1 MKIEL
6 HLRRFAVTIQAR
18 DTGEA
23 SENFIVL
30 DKSQLQAA
38 GQIGQSSK
46 ELITR
51 AYAEKGYDVVSIG
64 KADKLAVSIDLEELW
79 RRYGEYQEEKAKRDY
94 LMYREG
100 GAN

>member
-18 DTGEA
+18 DTGET

-38 GQIGQSSK
+38 GLIGQSSK

-51 AYAEKGYDVVSIG
+51 AYAGKGYDVVSIG
-64 KADKLAVSIDLEELW
+64 EADKLTVAVSLEELW
-79 RRYGEYQEEKAKRDY
+79 RRGVKE
-94 LMYREG
+94 
-100 GAN
+100 ANAIDQ

>member
-18 DTGEA
+18 DTGET
-23 SENFIVL
+23 SDNFIVL

-38 GQIGQSSK
+38 GLIGQSSK

-51 AYAEKGYDVVSIG
+51 AYTGKGYDVVNIG
-64 KADKLAVSIDLEELW
+64 EADKLTVAINLDELW
-79 RRYGEYQEEKAKRDY
+79 RWCKNHHEERASLYGGGKA
-94 LMYREG
+94 
-100 GAN
+100 

>member
-38 GQIGQSSK
+38 GLIGQSSK

-51 AYAEKGYDVVSIG
+51 AYAEMGYDVVSIG
-64 KADKLAVSIDLEELW
+64 KAQRCTVSIDLEELW
-79 RRYGEYQEEKAKRDY
+79 RRNVEEA
-94 LMYREG
+94 EG
-100 GAN
+100 H

>member
-23 SENFIVL
+23 SDNFIVL

-51 AYAEKGYDVVSIG
+51 AYAGMGYDVVSIG
-64 KADKLAVSIDLEELW
+64 RADKLTVSIDLEELW
-79 RRYGEYQEEKAKRDY
+79 RQYSEYQEKKVRWVY
-94 LMYREG
+94 QHG
-100 GAN
+100 GRTE

>member
-6 HLRRFAVTIQAR
+6 HLRRFTVTIQAR

-23 SENFIVL
+23 SENFIML

-38 GQIGQSSK
+38 GLIGQSSK

-51 AYAEKGYDVVSIG
+51 AYAGKGYDVVDIG
-64 KADKLAVSIDLEELW
+64 EADKLTVAVSLEELW
-79 RRYGEYQEEKAKRDY
+79 RRGVKEVDAIEQ
-94 LMYREG
+94 
-100 GAN
+100 